1 MQKISKKYVM
11 MKPMKTG
18 LRKHTPDS
26 DMIRNDI
33 SFAVLWFPF
42 GSCDFL
48 VLAFV
53 CDLYN
58 RINGKYNI
66 SDGITLI

>member
-33 SFAVLWFPF
+33 SFAVL
-42 GSCDFL
+42 
-48 VLAFV
+48 
-53 CDLYN
+53 
-58 RINGKYNI
+58 
-66 SDGITLI
+66 